1 MSKFAR
7 TGAKMEQDLLF
18 TASKWEILKLVTA
31 QERSPIELAQL
42 LHTSVA
48 NVSQQLKLLETAG
61 LIKKQRVKNVAK
73 GLPRLLYS
81 LANDCSYLITAA
93 KDFTGKKLVPLS
105 AYNKIILKIWFLD
118 NPEQRYPLEKA
129 FWNMEPYWEKIDG
142 LFLDQYMC
150 TDDLH
155 LMVISK
161 SKQVGSLC
169 PLISTS
175 EGKSCKTNFHVFS
188 PEDWKKELTKREAKD
203 FYALYDPHKFVKSQ

>member
-1 MSKFAR
+1 
-7 TGAKMEQDLLF
+7 MEQDLLF
-18 TASKWEILKLVTA
+18 TASKWEIIKLITA
-31 QERSPIELAQL
+31 QERSPLELAQL

-48 NVSQQLKLLETAG
+48 NISQQLKGLETAG
-61 LIKKQRVKNVAK
+61 LIKKQRMKNAAK

-93 KDFTGKKLVPLS
+93 KDFAGKKLVPLS

-118 NPEQRYPLEKA
+118 KHEQRYPLEKA
-129 FWNMEPYWEKIDG
+129 FWSMEPYWEKIEG
-142 LFLDQYMC
+142 LFLDQYMS

-169 PLISTS
+169 PLISKS
-175 EGKSCKTNFHVFS
+175 EGRSCKTNFHVFT
-188 PEDWKKELTKREAKD
+188 PDDRKKELTKREAKD
-203 FYALYDPHKFVKSQ
+203 FYALYDPNGWIKT